1 MDLRACPAGEC
12 RSFIRTD
19 IYIRICTHM
28 RIKITF
34 KLAILLRGLLFIL
47 MFQSILTALRSSSC
61 SPLFFFLVYLCFSR
75 FPWASLSGPLTGL
88 KFPKH
93 DPLIVYSIMDQPIR
107 SGLRARDLQNNIKRN
122 NLIP

>member
-34 KLAILLRGLLFIL
+34 KLAILLRGLLFTL

-61 SPLFFFLVYLCFSR
+61 SPLFFF
-75 FPWASLSGPLTGL
+75 SLSIYVLVDSHGL
-88 KFPKH
+88 AF
-93 DPLIVYSIMDQPIR
+93 L
-107 SGLRARDLQNNIKRN
+107 DL
-122 NLIP
+122 